1 MHCDDKFGDPEGS
14 ALFSVR
20 EVPDAAQNLVGELGL
35 FEYLFSILTLAQSV
49 TAAVG
54 TLGSKLPERM
64 PF

>member
-49 TAAVG
+49 TAAVA
-54 TLGSKLPERM
+54 R
-64 PF
+64 